1 MQWVKGEGIRQ
12 SKANETVGDVGVAM
26 RRRRR
31 RRRSDEAFTGALF
44 LRSVERNKKSIKRAC
59 GFLGFVGDSGGVVT
73 ADVWISS
80 GRGVS
85 PLNKA

>member
-12 SKANETVGDVGVAM
+12 SKANETVGDVGIAM
-26 RRRRR
+26 RRR

-59 GFLGFVGDSGGVVT
+59 GFLAFVGDSGGVVT
-73 ADVWISS
+73 AMS
-80 GRGVS
+80 GSRAGAGY
-85 PLNKA
+85 LL